1 MEILRSFLISVKLG
15 SDPSCLDKEGL
26 CPLDLVQLDSPFQIQ
41 SGGECTLKK
50 NKQGEGKLFQ

>member
-1 MEILRSFLISVKLG
+1 MEILPSFLHVISVKLG

-41 SGGECTLKK
+41 SGGECTLTA
-50 NKQGEGKLFQ
+50 

>member
-41 SGGECTLKK
+41 SGGECTLTA
-50 NKQGEGKLFQ
+50 